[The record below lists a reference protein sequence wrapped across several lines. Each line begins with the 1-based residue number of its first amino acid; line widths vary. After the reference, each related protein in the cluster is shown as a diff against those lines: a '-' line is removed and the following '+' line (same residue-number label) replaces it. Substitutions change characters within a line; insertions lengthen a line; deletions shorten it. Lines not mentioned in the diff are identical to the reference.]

1 MERRYGK
8 HHVEPDH
15 DTSRED
21 AEDSMSFEEG
31 NPPSDFIAESSINSG
46 LLDLGSDEVGDGLSN
61 DGGKSIGY
69 GDFDEVSY
77 YLQEIGKTP
86 LLTDEEE
93 IKLAKQIKR
102 GDYARKRLEDEFV
115 YYLSEETHGKFEK
128 AAVQGMEAKDHMVR
142 ANLRLVISIAKKYR
156 GRGVDFLDLIQE
168 GNQGLM
174 KAVDK
179 FDHTMGNK
187 FSTYATWW
195 IRQGITRAIL
205 SQGRTIRLPVHIGGR
220 LGTIREAAR
229 KLEQENGEYPTTEE
243 IASYLKLSPI
253 VVRTTIQDGREPV
266 SLEEPTGEGDDEGDG
281 SLIDFIPGSRDEA
294 GEVIDNIQRED
305 MRAVLA
311 AARLTDREREVIE
324 LRYGLRDGEFR
335 TLEEVG
341 EMFKV
346 TRERIRQIEAIALR
360 KLRHPSSGLGRFR
373 P

>member
-1 MERRYGK
+1 MERRYGRQSAK
-8 HHVEPDH
+8 PDRGTTQG
-15 DTSRED
+15 DT
-21 AEDSMSFEEG
+21 EDSVLFEEG
-31 NPPSDFIAESSINSG
+31 NPPSDFIAGSSANSG
-46 LLDLGSDEVGDGLSN
+46 LLDLDSDEVEDGLSN
-61 DGGKSIGY
+61 DGGKGTGY
-69 GDFDEVSY
+69 DDFDEVSY

-86 LLTDEEE
+86 LLTDKEE

-115 YYLSEETHGKFEK
+115 HYLSEETHGKFEK
-128 AAVQGMEAKDHMVR
+128 AAFQGMEARDHMVK
-142 ANLRLVISIAKKYR
+142 ANLRLVISIAKNYR

-187 FSTYATWW
+187 FSTHATWW
-195 IRQGITRAIL
+195 IMQGITRAIL

-220 LGTIREAAR
+220 LGTIRKAAR
-229 KLEQENGEYPTTEE
+229 QLEQENGEYPTIEE
-243 IASYLKLSPI
+243 IASHLSLNPI
-253 VVRTTIQDGREPV
+253 VVRTTIQDGIEPV
-266 SLEEPTGEGDDEGDG
+266 SLEEPTGEGDDEGDS
-281 SLIDFIPGSRDEA
+281 SLIDFIPGSQDEA
-294 GEVIDNIQRED
+294 EEVINNIERGD
-305 MRAVLA
+305 MRAVLD
-311 AARLTDREREVIE
+311 AARLTDREREIIE
-324 LRYGLRDGEFR
+324 LRYGFRDGEFR